1 MKLLSKV
8 LCIIY
13 MMIALPAASQKKIT
27 LASPDG
33 NILFSFR
40 LVNKTMEYSVA
51 FKRKTIVD
59 FSSLGLNFTDNN
71 FNTNLTINKPV
82 FRDTSEDYELVTGK
96 NKTGSYPL

>member
-13 MMIALPAASQKKIT
+13 MMIALPASAQKKIS
-27 LASPDG
+27 LASPNG

-51 FKRKTIVD
+51 FKKKQLLIILP
-59 FSSLGLNFTDNN
+59 SA
-71 FNTNLTINKPV
+71 
-82 FRDTSEDYELVTGK
+82 
-96 NKTGSYPL
+96 